1 MCLDAPAPATRGVPL
16 VVSAGVRRRIRVVCG
31 GVEERYHW
39 CVMDAAWWW
48 NAIWSVIPTVVIGA
62 MFGLIIYAALNADRK
77 VRQERKSVEVE
88 ERERFEAE
96 RARRTES

>member
-1 MCLDAPAPATRGVPL
+1 MHLA
-16 VVSAGVRRRIRVVCG
+16 VSADVRRRIRVMCG

-48 NAIWSVIPTVVIGA
+48 NAIWSVIPTIVIGG

-77 VRQERKSVEVE
+77 VRQERKSIEVE

-96 RARRTES
+96 RARRAES